1 MVACLARSVL
11 ICRSPYLHANLK
23 CYELFSGRLPR
34 IACLSYFHRCAR
46 CRSPVVL
53 CECVVC
59 RCRGDLHVVCFKF
72 SLIGIL
78 DACLRGIFVN
88 GATFDCFWV
97 IAAVWVNFLAG

>member
-1 MVACLARSVL
+1 MLIKIVINCLVDG
-11 ICRSPYLHANLK
+11 YLGL
-23 CYELFSGRLPR
+23 
-34 IACLSYFHRCAR
+34 CAR
-46 CRSPVVL
+46 RIFVAVHGVDFVL

-88 GATFDCFWV
+88 GATFDSFWV
-97 IAAVWVNFLAG
+97 MAAAWVNFLAGWTWSDRCKILCVY